1 MVCLTG
7 MKYLTGILLF
17 FLFSCSAKGPELV
30 KESKRLSFSTLQ
42 RVVVAGYTGHLMEP
56 FISRDGRWLFFND
69 LNDPSVNTNIFY
81 AERISDTLFQFAGEV
96 GGLNS
101 PYLDGVASMD
111 NAGNLYF
118 ITTRSY
124 PQDFSTVYRGVFNN
138 GTLTATEIV
147 NGISLQ
153 QPGWVDFDVEISA
166 DGQTLYFSEG
176 RFNQTGQPQTADIL
190 VAKRTAHTFTRE
202 AAAGI
207 IPAYINT
214 DALEYAAGISAD
226 ELTLYF
232 TRWSGV
238 GSGTVPRLYYAT
250 RENKA
255 LPFDSPHLINEAEGF
270 TEAVSAAG
278 NGLLYFHKRDTDTF
292 HLYCMKR
299 L

>member
-1 MVCLTG
+1 
-7 MKYLTGILLF
+7 
-17 FLFSCSAKGPELV
+17 
-30 KESKRLSFSTLQ
+30 
-42 RVVVAGYTGHLMEP
+42 
-56 FISRDGRWLFFND
+56 
-69 LNDPSVNTNIFY
+69 TNILY

-124 PQDFSTVYRGVFNN
+124 PQNFSTVYRGIFNN
-138 GTLTATEIV
+138 GTLTATEKV
-147 NGISLQ
+147 NGISLL

-166 DGQTLYFSEG
+166 DGQTMYFSEG
-176 RFNQTGQPQTADIL
+176 RFNQTGQPLTADIM
-190 VAKRTAHTFTRE
+190 VAKRTADAFTRKTRD
-202 AAAGI
+202 GI
-207 IPAYINT
+207 IPGHINT
-214 DALEYAAGISAD
+214 GALEYAAGISAD

-232 TRWSGV
+232 TRWAGV

-255 LPFDSPHLINEAEGF
+255 LPFDSPLLINEAEGF